1 MIQDPNRNAIL
12 NKARLDKFILVL
24 TLPRCM
30 RDIISDKA
38 ISSQLV
44 NQNAL
49 QFSLYGA
56 PVPVTSIP
64 HVDLPFAGQVV
75 KISSMARP
83 TWQALTVD
91 FNVDSKFVN
100 YWVLWKWMDIINNS
114 KESIYELSDQS
125 VEHFNPKKA
134 IVGTLE
140 DYAADMTVYGRDEF
154 NVPVIQFD
162 YKGCFA
168 TELQGIQYN
177 YQTPDEV
184 KSQLTFQYAQ
194 FTSSLVVSPN

>member
-1 MIQDPNRNAIL
+1 MLQDPKREAVM

-24 TLPRCM
+24 NLPACM
-30 RDIISDKA
+30 KDIVTDRVISNA
-38 ISSQLV
+38 LV
-44 NQNAL
+44 NPNAL

-64 HVDLPFAGQVV
+64 HVDLPYAGQVAKV
-75 KISSMARP
+75 SSMARP

-91 FNVDSKFVN
+91 FNVDNKFVN
-100 YWVLWKWMDIINNS
+100 WWVLWKWLDIINNS
-114 KESIYELSDQS
+114 KEGVYMKVDGLRER
-125 VEHFNPKKA
+125 FNPKDP

-154 NVPVIQFD
+154 NKPIIEFN
-162 YKGCFA
+162 YRGCFA

-177 YQTPDEV
+177 YQTPEEV
-184 KSQLTFQYAQ
+184 KSQFTFQYSQ
-194 FTSSLVVSPN
+194 FSSSLIVSPN